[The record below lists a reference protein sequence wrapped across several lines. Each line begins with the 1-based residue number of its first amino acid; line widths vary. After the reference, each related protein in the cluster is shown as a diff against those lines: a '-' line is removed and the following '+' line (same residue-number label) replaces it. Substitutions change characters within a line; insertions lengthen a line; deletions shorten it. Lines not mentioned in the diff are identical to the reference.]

1 MARLQEIRG
10 LAEYTAKDVSSSPKD
25 WMKYLDTAAKLYR
38 YPFSD
43 TLLIHA
49 QRPDA
54 TACVSLEAWNQRM
67 GRWVNRGAKGIALI
81 DDTGPRRQL
90 RYVFDVSDTHM
101 VKGGR
106 TPNLWQLQKEQ
117 EEAVLDHLA
126 DAYGLEG
133 GDTES
138 LSNALMAVASYM
150 AEENLEEAM
159 EGLQYEIEDSFLY
172 GLDEDSIRVMFRE
185 LYSNSAFYILS
196 RRCGIDPMEYLE
208 EEHFFGITDFNRLS
222 VLSFLG
228 NAVSQL
234 VEPILMDIGK
244 TIRKIQ
250 MEEQEKTVADQNYI
264 GYNEF
269 NTLIRKSK
277 SKGEIEHGTD
287 LSQKGRLSV
296 SEPDNQRGDSG
307 NREIRDASE
316 DISEG
321 TSEELVSEYDADRE
335 TGESSGTDREGSAGE
350 NGSTDERAAGT
361 LSGSGEGER
370 SDGMDS
376 PYEQPDSDGG
386 GEHLDGIGI
395 QLSEETTEQDLSEAE
410 EIEASAF
417 SLRVS
422 SKAGLHLPV

>member
-208 EEHFFGITDFNRLS
+208 EEHFFGITDFNRLRFYHFLEMQS
-222 VLSFLG
+222 VSLWSLYLWILG
-228 NAVSQL
+228 KPY
-234 VEPILMDIGK
+234 E
-244 TIRKIQ
+244 
-250 MEEQEKTVADQNYI
+250 
-264 GYNEF
+264 
-269 NTLIRKSK
+269 KSK
-277 SKGEIEHGTD
+277 WKNR
-287 LSQKGRLSV
+287 KKRL
-296 SEPDNQRGDSG
+296 Q
-307 NREIRDASE
+307 IKT
-316 DISEG
+316 
-321 TSEELVSEYDADRE
+321 TSAIMNLTR
-335 TGESSGTDREGSAGE
+335 
-350 NGSTDERAAGT
+350 
-361 LSGSGEGER
+361 
-370 SDGMDS
+370 
-376 PYEQPDSDGG
+376 
-386 GEHLDGIGI
+386 
-395 QLSEETTEQDLSEAE
+395 
-410 EIEASAF
+410 
-417 SLRVS
+417 
-422 SKAGLHLPV
+422 

>member
-172 GLDEDSIRVMFRE
+172 GLDEDSIRV
-185 LYSNSAFYILS
+185 SDIVAFMKNPLFE
-196 RRCGIDPMEYLE
+196 RMKR
-208 EEHFFGITDFNRLS
+208 
-222 VLSFLG
+222 
-228 NAVSQL
+228 AKQ
-234 VEPILMDIGK
+234 
-244 TIRKIQ
+244 
-250 MEEQEKTVADQNYI
+250 
-264 GYNEF
+264 
-269 NTLIRKSK
+269 
-277 SKGEIEHGTD
+277 
-287 LSQKGRLSV
+287 
-296 SEPDNQRGDSG
+296 
-307 NREIRDASE
+307 
-316 DISEG
+316 
-321 TSEELVSEYDADRE
+321 
-335 TGESSGTDREGSAGE
+335 AGVFH
-350 NGSTDERAAGT
+350 T
-361 LSGSGEGER
+361 
-370 SDGMDS
+370 
-376 PYEQPDSDGG
+376 EQPFVF
-386 GEHLDGIGI
+386 I
-395 QLSEETTEQDLSEAE
+395 DLSEQSDKSKQDDTNQPDKNNGGQLIQGVIDVYFE
-410 EIEASAF
+410 EDGSLILVDYKTDKVSKKGGEDELRRRYALQLEYYAKALSQLLQKPVKEKIIYSF
-417 SLRVS
+417 SLGKDIV
-422 SKAGLHLPV
+422 LE